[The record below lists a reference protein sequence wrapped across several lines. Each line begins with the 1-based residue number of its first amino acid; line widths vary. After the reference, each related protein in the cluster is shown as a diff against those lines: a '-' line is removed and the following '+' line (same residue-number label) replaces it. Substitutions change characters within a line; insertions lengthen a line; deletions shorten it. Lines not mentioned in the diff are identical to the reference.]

1 MLKRTKRTTFRNLH
15 PHSPHDFAG
24 VVRWKLGLNPTEAE
38 ATPLVPGLPALPV
51 SAPANFSIPADAKQE
66 PVNRGD
72 VLHGKGIRAIWIGH
86 STFLIQINGLNI
98 LTDPIFGDCQPLP
111 VGRMRRS
118 CAPGIRLADLPPIHH
133 VLVSHSHY
141 DHLDAPAIRAL
152 SARAE
157 RDGTQFWVPE
167 GLSPW
172 FRRRGIANSH
182 ELAWGQSAR
191 ISDEVTLHSVPAQ
204 HGSARTLFDRNS
216 SHWCG
221 WVLESSQ
228 GPKSESRRIYF
239 AGDTGYS
246 PIFREIGAKFGG
258 FDLSLIPIGCY
269 NPRWLMQP
277 VHLNPADA
285 VQVHMDVHS
294 HLSIACHWGT
304 FRLADEPLEEPPALL
319 AHELAEA
326 HIDPATFRAIQPGA
340 SVEI

>member
-1 MLKRTKRTTFRNLH
+1 MLKRTKRTKFRNLH
-15 PHSPHDFAG
+15 PHAPHNFAG
-24 VVRWKLGLNPTEAE
+24 IVRWKLGLDSSKSAEDGFVAPSATTNSILSEAR
-38 ATPLVPGLPALPV
+38 PAQAL
-51 SAPANFSIPADAKQE
+51 SNETLTA
-66 PVNRGD
+66 
-72 VLHGKGIRAIWIGH
+72 GIRATWIGH
-86 STFLIQINGLNI
+86 STFLLQINGLNI

-118 CAPGIRLADLPPIHH
+118 CAPGMRLADLPPIHH

-152 SARAE
+152 NAHASQHNTR
-157 RDGTQFWVPE
+157 FWVPE

-172 FRRRGIANSH
+172 FLRRGIANCC
-182 ELAWGQSAR
+182 ELAWGESAAL
-191 ISDEVTLHSVPAQ
+191 SGALKLHCVPAQ
-204 HGSARTLFDRNS
+204 HGSARTLFDRNR

-221 WVLESSQ
+221 WVLETV
-228 GPKSESRRIYF
+228 GTPENTCRKIYF

-246 PIFREIGAKFGG
+246 PIFREIGAKFRG

-285 VQVHMDVHS
+285 VQVHIDVRS
-294 HLSIACHWGT
+294 RQSIACHWGT

-319 AHELAEA
+319 AYELAAA
-326 HIDPATFRAIQPGA
+326 HIAPAAFQAIQPGA
-340 SVEI
+340 SIEL

>member
-1 MLKRTKRTTFRNLH
+1 MMKRIRRAQFRNLH
-15 PHSPHDFAG
+15 PHAPHDFAG
-24 VVRWKLGLNPTEAE
+24 IVRWKLGLDASLSMRIPDHDNVPVRGLSARQASFDSNLIVDTKPDNVR
-38 ATPLVPGLPALPV
+38 AT
-51 SAPANFSIPADAKQE
+51 
-66 PVNRGD
+66 
-72 VLHGKGIRAIWIGH
+72 WIGH
-86 STFLIQINGLNI
+86 STFLIQVGGINI

-118 CAPGIRLADLPPIHH
+118 CAPGVRLADLPPIHH

-152 SARAE
+152 HTRAGKV
-157 RDGTQFWVPE
+157 GTQFWVPE

-172 FRRRGIANSH
+172 FKRRGIASCR
-182 ELAWGQSAR
+182 EIAWGESAR
-191 ISDEVTLHSVPAQ
+191 LADGITLHGVPAQ
-204 HGSARTLFDRNS
+204 HGSARTLFDRNR

-221 WVLESSQ
+221 WVIEHCTSDNKKPQ
-228 GPKSESRRIYF
+228 KIYF

-246 PIFREIGAKFGG
+246 PIFREIGDKFQG

-285 VQVHMDVHS
+285 VQVHIDVRS
-294 HLSIACHWGT
+294 RQSIACHWGT

-319 AHELAEA
+319 AQELAEA
-326 HIDPATFRAIQPGA
+326 HLDPASFRAILPGE
-340 SVEI
+340 SVQIAG